1 MNDDYLWDRSG
12 EPDPEIQQLE
22 EILGTLRFQP
32 RPLEIPANVRPGRWR
47 TLYPV
52 LAIAA
57 TIVLTIIAAGLWFS
71 FHQRQP
77 TRPIEARNGQVEQGQ
92 KAPVQSGGAQDQKG
106 GPTVTRKETAGGE
119 PNRPES
125 RRTLTTQTVHRSP
138 KPPERQPELTA
149 TERAQK
155 EQLIEALRLVSA
167 KLNIAQRRAQGA
179 PATNLIRNQH
189 PMG

>member
-1 MNDDYLWDRSG
+1 MNDNYLWDRSG
-12 EPDPEIQQLE
+12 EPDPESQQLE

-32 RPLEIPANVRPGRWR
+32 RPLEIPAHIRPGRWR
-47 TLYPV
+47 TLFPG

-57 TIVLTIIAAGLWFS
+57 TIALTVIAGALWFS
-71 FHQRQP
+71 LHQRQP
-77 TRPIEARNGQVEQGQ
+77 TQRLEEARNVPADQGP
-92 KAPVQSGGAQDQKG
+92 KAPTQSADGRNQPQVPAVK
-106 GPTVTRKETAGGE
+106 KTAGSDIKRHE
-119 PNRPES
+119 PK
-125 RRTLTTQTVHRSP
+125 RTLMARLVYRNP
-138 KPPERQPELTA
+138 VIPERQPELSSA
-149 TERAQK
+149 EQAEK